1 MRSPTVGNPFR
12 TRLRLGAGHFTPR
25 RRVLVAVV
33 QGVISTFDEYLPPL
47 DKAGR
52 QETSHHANEDLL
64 IKRRVHWQPYA
75 AEAMPL
81 SWTPTRNPIAQ
92 FS

>member
-1 MRSPTVGNPFR
+1 MRSATVGNPFR
-12 TRLRLGAGHFTPR
+12 TWLRFGGQSERWR
-25 RRVLVAVV
+25 RMLVAFV
-33 QGVISTFDEYLPPL
+33 QSIVSALDEYLSPL

-64 IKRRVHWQPYA
+64 IKRRVHWQLYA
-75 AEAMPL
+75 AEAVPL
-81 SWTPTRNPIAQ
+81 AWTPARNPIAQ

>member
-1 MRSPTVGNPFR
+1 MRSATVGNAFR
-12 TRLRLGAGHFTPR
+12 TRLRFGGQSERWR
-25 RRVLVAVV
+25 RMLVAFV
-33 QGVISTFDEYLPPL
+33 QSIVSAFDEYLPPL

-64 IKRRVHWQPYA
+64 IKRGVHWQLYA

-81 SWTPTRNPIAQ
+81 TWTPTRNRIAQ